1 MTRHSKNNTANP
13 IFTYHERKKVSD
25 VGTLKE
31 RLGKDSMRRF
41 EQCWICL
48 RNAETPVSTPYGHI
62 FCKICIV
69 NHFLTQKKT
78 YAKRKKEY
86 DEQVKELKRRKDE
99 EASYQVEREKR
110 KFMQELEKI
119 DNSEHVQVIL
129 NSLEGKEEQKNLLD
143 ISNNFWLAS
152 NSKVK
157 KDLSKKK
164 LTRPSKILS
173 CPVSGKELKM
183 GDLIAINPEVSQG
196 GDVPGGEESW
206 ICSYSKKN
214 IHHQRAVL
222 IKKTGQIIIKSIFE
236 KFIYGKN
243 ALEVTVGDGDFIDL
257 QPGGTAFCSHS
268 NVEKTMYRESLL

>member
-48 RNAETPVSTPYGHI
+48 RSAETP
-62 FCKICIV
+62 
-69 NHFLTQKKT
+69 
-78 YAKRKKEY
+78 
-86 DEQVKELKRRKDE
+86 
-99 EASYQVEREKR
+99 
-110 KFMQELEKI
+110 
-119 DNSEHVQVIL
+119 
-129 NSLEGKEEQKNLLD
+129 KEEQKNLLD
-143 ISNNFWLAS
+143 ISNNFWLAR
-152 NSKVK
+152 NVKV
-157 KDLSKKK
+157 KDLSIKKVK
-164 LTRPSKILS
+164 RPSKSLS

-196 GDVPGGEESW
+196 DDVLGGKESW
-206 ICSYSKKN
+206 VCSYSKKN
-214 IHHQRAVL
+214 IDHQRAIL
-222 IKKTGQIIIKSIFE
+222 IKKTGQIIIKVGERHVGERHVGEQHSIFE

-243 ALEVTVGDGDFIDL
+243 TLEGTVGDGDFIEL